1 MKRFFSKVKHIWVKF
16 LSVFCAVLISFITL
30 HPVVT
35 VIAVASGVVSG
46 IISALEFAMFCADLY
61 DRVSSFIESTPG
73 CLTETK
79 YLCCWMDMIKDS
91 GISEEDFRAYYTE
104 IITRSEEWALDSD
117 EYKTYLL
124 IQDTSA
130 AGVSL
135 DAICLLAYHDTGTTD
150 YTIDDQADGDKK
162 FKLSGDAFKEAV
174 ADYNSRYMPMAV
186 QDSYIWSYQ
195 ASTTTK
201 RYSRNTS
208 DWIKSYQF
216 EPYAPVYSLTSTT
229 WGGKGWGG
237 SKDEGVYILPFY
249 YDDNNSHGSYFSKY
263 YAHIYVIPK
272 TSETAAQLCMD
283 VYQLSDNSLYQSVS
297 HDWSSDYTYYGFALK
312 SYFSI
317 FGYKSASDYYSNN
330 GSWSCLNS
338 RSLIDFIASDYN
350 SSTFNILINTVSF
363 APDTDTS
370 DDWGYYVQNSPFEL
384 FANQT
389 QIDFDKIPDN
399 YVITISGD
407 TIFDYSITN
416 PDTGES
422 TTINNYITNNYNFPD
437 KNDDDS
443 SGGGGGSTISG
454 TVTVGGKVDVSGK
467 IEIDTKPIDININV
481 NSGSSG
487 GSSGTGEA
495 VRFDE
500 DVGLDSY
507 YNWMQEQTTG
517 FSGFMKSFFGWLP
530 GDIVIMLCAGFALV
544 IMARFLG
551 R

>member
-35 VIAVASGVVSG
+35 VIAVAAGVVSG
-46 IISALEFAMFCADLY
+46 IASVIDFALTCSDVYSTFVEP
-61 DRVSSFIESTPG
+61 FIESTPG

-150 YTIDDQADGDKK
+150 YTIDDQADGDNK
-162 FKLSGDAFKEAV
+162 FKLSGNAFKKTV

-186 QDSYIWSYQ
+186 QDSYVWSYNS
-195 ASTTTK
+195 STTTK
-201 RYSRNTS
+201 RNPKKAS
-208 DWIKSYQF
+208 DWVASF
-216 EPYAPVYSLTSTT
+216 TFSPYVPVYSNTSTV

-237 SKDEGVYILPFY
+237 SKDKGVYILPFW
-249 YDDNNSHGSYFSKY
+249 YDDDLVSAGTLFNKN
-263 YAHIYVIPK
+263 YVHVYCVPA
-272 TSETAAQLCMD
+272 TSDTSAKLCMD
-283 VYQLSDNSLYQSVS
+283 VYSLIDNSLVQSYSADWNSSYTYLGFSLFGYFSLYGYKSGADFYGNQSGSRLMISAQSYVS
-297 HDWSSDYTYYGFALK
+297 SFYSSDYK
-312 SYFSI
+312 SY
-317 FGYKSASDYYSNN
+317 YLYSMMV
-330 GSWSCLNS
+330 
-338 RSLIDFIASDYN
+338 
-350 SSTFNILINTVSF
+350 SSTFN
-363 APDTDTS
+363 PDTDKS
-370 DDWGYYVQNSPFEL
+370 DDWGYYVQNKPFEL

-389 QIDFDKIPDN
+389 QIDFNKIPDN

-407 TIFDYSITN
+407 TIYDYSVTN
-416 PDTGES
+416 PDTGDS

-437 KNDDDS
+437 KKDDDS
-443 SGGGGGSTISG
+443 SGGGSGGSVSG
-454 TVTVGGKVDVSGK
+454 DITVSGNVDVSGK

-481 NSGSSG
+481 NS